1 MRMVLVINKV
11 FTVSSKNEPRADVR
25 RDLTRTPQNLGI

>member
-11 FTVSSKNEPRADVR
+11 FTVPSKNEPRADGR